1 MNHNQFNSKEGC
13 ESLYDRALDVVRA
26 TRRASL
32 TFLQRQLN
40 IGYQEAAR
48 LIDQL
53 EEHGIIGPA
62 KEDGPREILISRT

>member
-1 MNHNQFNSKEGC
+1 MSQDQLNGKE
-13 ESLYDRALDVVRA
+13 ESVSLYERAIGVVRT

-32 TFLQRQLN
+32 TFLQRRLD

-53 EEHGIIGPA
+53 EERGIIGPA
-62 KEDGPREILISRT
+62 KGDGPREVLIGEA

>member
-1 MNHNQFNSKEGC
+1 MSQDQLNGKE
-13 ESLYDRALDVVRA
+13 ESVSLYERAIEVVRT

-32 TFLQRQLN
+32 TWLQRQLN

-53 EEHGIIGPA
+53 EERGIIGPA
-62 KEDGPREILISRT
+62 REDGPREILISRS

>member
-1 MNHNQFNSKEGC
+1 MAEKESSNF
-13 ESLYDRALDVVRA
+13 ERAIEVVRT

-32 TFLQRQLN
+32 TWLQRQLN

-53 EEHGIIGPA
+53 EERGIIGPA
-62 KEDGPREILISRT
+62 REDGPREILISRS

>member
-1 MNHNQFNSKEGC
+1 MNDKDSANLE
-13 ESLYDRALDVVRA
+13 RAIEVVRT

-32 TFLQRQLN
+32 TWLQRRLS

-53 EEHGIIGPA
+53 EERGIIGPA
-62 KEDGPREILISRT
+62 KDDDPREVLIGNA

>member
-1 MNHNQFNSKEGC
+1 MKNNQFNSTEGSDLQY
-13 ESLYDRALDVVRA
+13 EQALSVVRT

-53 EEHGIIGPA
+53 EERSIIGPA
-62 KEDGPREILISRT
+62 NDKGPRDILIEDS